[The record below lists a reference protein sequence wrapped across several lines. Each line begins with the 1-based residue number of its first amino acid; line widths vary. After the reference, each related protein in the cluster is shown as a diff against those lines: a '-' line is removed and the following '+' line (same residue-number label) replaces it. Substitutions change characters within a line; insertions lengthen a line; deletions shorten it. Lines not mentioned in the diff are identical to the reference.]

1 MPELIRRGHIYIAQP
16 PLYKVKKGKQER
28 YVKDDAELNAYLL
41 QLALDGARLHVNSD
55 APTISETGF
64 ETLAQEYMRIGLLM
78 NRMQR
83 RFNRDVLEAMVN
95 QAPLLEENLK
105 DADKVA
111 AYGKEL
117 VATLNASLSATSQY
131 VASPTEI
138 DGLYGVHLVR
148 RVHGNDK
155 EITLDPGFFRSAD
168 YRSLASLAMKLVDML
183 GQGAYVARG
192 ERERPV
198 ETFKEAM
205 DWLISESKR
214 GLYIQRYKGLGEMN
228 PSQLWETTMDPEARR
243 MLQVNIEDAIAA
255 DEVFDTLMGD
265 QVEPRREFIEKN
277 ALSVSNLD
285 V

>member
-1 MPELIRRGHIYIAQP
+1 M
-16 PLYKVKKGKQER
+16 
-28 YVKDDAELNAYLL
+28 
-41 QLALDGARLHVNSD
+41 
-55 APTISETGF
+55 
-64 ETLAQEYMRIGLLM
+64 
-78 NRMQR
+78 
-83 RFNRDVLEAMVN
+83 
-95 QAPLLEENLK
+95 
-105 DADKVA
+105 
-111 AYGKEL
+111 
-117 VATLNASLSATSQY
+117 
-131 VASPTEI
+131 
-138 DGLYGVHLVR
+138 
-148 RVHGNDK
+148 
-155 EITLDPGFFRSAD
+155 LDPGFFRSAD
-168 YRSLASLAMKLVDML
+168 YRSLATLAEKLVDML

-192 ERERPV
+192 DRELPV
-198 ETFKEAM
+198 KTFKEAM